1 MRESTTRRSLGRG
14 FNALL
19 AASLVSNIGDGIRLA
34 AIPLLA
40 TELTDSEILI
50 ASVTAA
56 QYLPWITVAPVG
68 GVLVDRWDRRSTIM
82 ITQLWRGLVML
93 GLALLVA
100 GDVVALWHVCVV
112 AFLITAG
119 EILVDPAVFATVPLV
134 VDEEDLERANGRIAT
149 TEFVANDF
157 AGGPVGSVA
166 FAAAPWL
173 PFLIDGLSYLGS
185 SPLFGRLPSRSE
197 RREQRGSVRQ
207 EARAG
212 LDFLLGHPV
221 LGGLLRANVVYFFG
235 VATQLALLV
244 VLVTRTLDASAS
256 VFGLVLAAGAVGA
269 TTGSMAAGRVRDR
282 FEPGPVLV
290 GTLLAQGVGLA
301 AMATAPNEW
310 VLLAIF
316 GLYGFPVG
324 LQRPVAQAIQQ
335 RLTPNEMLGRIN
347 VTSRMFTRG
356 VIIVGAPVAGV
367 VAELTSVRVAFA
379 MAAVVVG
386 MAALLTWRVL
396 GAATASASR

>member
-1 MRESTTRRSLGRG
+1 MVRRTLGRH

-19 AASLVSNIGDGIRLA
+19 AGSLVSNIGDGIRLA

-40 TELTDSEILI
+40 TELSDSEILI

-56 QYLPWITVAPVG
+56 QYLPWVTVAPVG
-68 GVLVDRWDRRSTIM
+68 GVLVDRWDRRRTIV
-82 ITQLWRGLVML
+82 ITQLWRGMVML
-93 GLALLVA
+93 GLAALVA
-100 GDVVALWHVCVV
+100 ADVVAIWQVCVV

-134 VDEEDLERANGRIAT
+134 VHEEQLERANGRIAT

-157 AGGPVGSVA
+157 AGGPVGSIA

-173 PFLIDGLSYLGS
+173 PFVIDAVSYLGS
-185 SPLFGRLPSRSE
+185 SPVFGRLPYRSTPKAN
-197 RREQRGSVRQ
+197 RVSVRA

-235 VATQLALLV
+235 IATQLALLV
-244 VLVTRTLDASAS
+244 VLVTRTLDASAF

-269 TTGSMAAGRVRDR
+269 TSGSMAAGRVRERID
-282 FEPGPVLV
+282 PGPVLV
-290 GTLLAQGVGLA
+290 GTLVAQGLGLA
-301 AMATAPNEW
+301 GMAAAPNEW
-310 VLLAIF
+310 VLVVIF
-316 GLYGFPVG
+316 GLHGVPVG

-367 VAELTSVRVAFA
+367 VAELTGVRVAFA
-379 MAAVVVG
+379 VAAGVVG
-386 MAALLTWRVL
+386 LSALLTQRVV
-396 GAATASASR
+396 GSATASASR